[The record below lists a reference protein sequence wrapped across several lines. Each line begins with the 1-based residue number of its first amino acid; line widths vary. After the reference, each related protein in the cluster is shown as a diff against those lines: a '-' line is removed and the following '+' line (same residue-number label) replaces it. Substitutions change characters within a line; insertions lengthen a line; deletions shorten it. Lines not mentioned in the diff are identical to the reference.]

1 MNKLLKHFIKL
12 NSRITKLTEKEFIK
26 FNKIYKKLLKK
37 YTLDDLC
44 HIVENGGN

>member
-1 MNKLLKHFIKL
+1 MNKLLKQFIEL

-37 YTLDDLC
+37 YTLDELC
-44 HIVENGGN
+44 HIVEHGGN